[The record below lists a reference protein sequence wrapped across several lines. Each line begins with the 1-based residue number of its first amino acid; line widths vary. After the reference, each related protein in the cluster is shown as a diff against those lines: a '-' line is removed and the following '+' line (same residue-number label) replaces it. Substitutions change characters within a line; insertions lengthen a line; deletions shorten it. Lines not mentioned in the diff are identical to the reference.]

1 MYLDHS
7 RGEKIANFYTRRLGQ
22 SVLFSISLLSI
33 YSYSAIYSNNSFA
46 SSAKVPLVIVDQ
58 AQTQA
63 VIKQVPL
70 TGTVT
75 SPKVARLSSE
85 VNGQVNTISVDIGD
99 KVKKGHTLLQLDRE
113 IEALNLKA
121 FEAATLQAREELA
134 EAKRRYESGKRLRK
148 QSGISKEEIDQRL
161 AELKIAEAAL
171 QHRQAA
177 EQKQQAVVNRHTIR
191 APFSGIISE
200 KLTEVGEWV
209 ETGKPVL
216 TLIAMDELRI
226 DFQVPQELYTQIN
239 GNSLISITLDAL
251 PGKKLTGKIDA
262 LVPVSDPDA
271 RTFLVRSKL
280 TNSNINMTPGMSAQG
295 MLRLNTGK
303 SGVVVSRD
311 AIMRYPDGRVT
322 VWVINFDSEVPKV
335 SEQRVKVGHS
345 FDGKISIVEGLQGD
359 AIVVVEGNEAL
370 KEGQTVRIHNQQ

>member
-370 KEGQTVRIHNQQ
+370 KEGQTVRI